1 MSIRIKWDN
10 IIAKTIPV
18 EGGTK
23 QGGISSPHVFNLF
36 YEEMVKQ
43 LNSMDCGIKIGN
55 RNYSTFCCSDD
66 LLICSLIVYGLQ
78 NMKSV
83 TYNLMVLDLTQEKRQ
98 IHLGQY
104 LIGINL

>member
-43 LNSMDCGIKIGN
+43 LNLMDCGTK
-55 RNYSTFCCSDD
+55 
-66 LLICSLIVYGLQ
+66 
-78 NMKSV
+78 
-83 TYNLMVLDLTQEKRQ
+83 
-98 IHLGQY
+98 
-104 LIGINL
+104 